1 MCDRDRN
8 GVGDQK
14 VDSSEAGAD
23 EELGDLHRGEGAL
36 DEVGHTVAE
45 SRKSV
50 VCVLSDCQF

>member
-1 MCDRDRN
+1 M
-8 GVGDQK
+8 
-14 VDSSEAGAD
+14 DSSEAGAD

-50 VCVLSDCQF
+50 VCVLSDRQF